1 MGNQRG
7 GLFSLFSSQDSV
19 ITSVPLL
26 FYYLKVIATKL
37 QGFFLLSHEVN
48 HRIIL
53 VRKDL

>member
-1 MGNQRG
+1 MGNRRG

-19 ITSVPLL
+19 ITSVSLL
-26 FYYLKVIATKL
+26 FYYLKVITTKL